1 VPYYELKIGHQ
12 TGLVQ
17 VTQDLVCF
25 TATLYWM
32 PHRRTPRV
40 PDEFNSTPLEHH
52 QTFGPT
58 EAEALESLRAWAS
71 ETFESVSDFVQIG
84 SP

>member
-17 VTQDLVCF
+17 VAQDLVCY

-32 PHRRTPRV
+32 PQRRSPKA
-40 PDEFNSTPLEHH
+40 PDEVNSTPLEHH
-52 QTFGPT
+52 QTFGAS
-58 EAEALESLRAWAS
+58 EAEALESLRTWS
-71 ETFESVSDFVQIG
+71 YDNFESVSEFVQIG
-84 SP
+84 TQ